1 MRKRSIIITI
11 SFCLYIL
18 IFSLG
23 VFLKKDRKFSDLEN
37 RNLTLKPSITFE
49 KVKTG
54 EYTEEIE
61 AYLSDQIIFK
71 DDLVRLSTSVKHFM
85 GYSLMNG
92 VYVERDGS
100 YLTDFRY
107 DEDKLSKNIG
117 YINDFVDKN
126 KDRSFYFLMIPN
138 ASYYYSKK
146 REMLPSDEESLA
158 ISYIKDNLNKRVEL
172 IDISPALG
180 EHRDEYIFYRTDHHW
195 TQDGAYLGYEELIKA
210 LGETP
215 VSKEEYDRTEM
226 KKAFLGSSYS
236 KAPVYTAAKDDFILY
251 DNKNNTYNVDITEE
265 SISFSDVYNY
275 KNLYKKDMYTTYL
288 DGNHAME
295 HITSKADNDEKMLI
309 IKDSYAHALVPFL
322 ADNYSDIYMADLR
335 YFHTESLSKFMKD
348 NNITKVIFIY
358 NIDFIDTDDNFV
370 WLY

>member
-126 KDRSFYFLMIPN
+126 KGKI
-138 ASYYYSKK
+138 AW
-146 REMLPSDEESLA
+146 A
-158 ISYIKDNLNKRVEL
+158 
-172 IDISPALG
+172 
-180 EHRDEYIFYRTDHHW
+180 
-195 TQDGAYLGYEELIKA
+195 
-210 LGETP
+210 
-215 VSKEEYDRTEM
+215 KEFR
-226 KKAFLGSSYS
+226 G
-236 KAPVYTAAKDDFILY
+236 
-251 DNKNNTYNVDITEE
+251 
-265 SISFSDVYNY
+265 
-275 KNLYKKDMYTTYL
+275 
-288 DGNHAME
+288 
-295 HITSKADNDEKMLI
+295 
-309 IKDSYAHALVPFL
+309 
-322 ADNYSDIYMADLR
+322 R
-335 YFHTESLSKFMKD
+335 
-348 NNITKVIFIY
+348 
-358 NIDFIDTDDNFV
+358 
-370 WLY
+370 W